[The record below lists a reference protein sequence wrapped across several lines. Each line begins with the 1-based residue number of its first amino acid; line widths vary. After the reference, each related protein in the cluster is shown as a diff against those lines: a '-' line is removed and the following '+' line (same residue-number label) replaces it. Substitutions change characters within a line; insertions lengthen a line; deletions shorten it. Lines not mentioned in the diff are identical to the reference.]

1 MVFDS
6 LSVSS
11 ARSEGM
17 DDEVQQKWPWLGDHL
32 ALDVA
37 NTVRVE
43 GGRRVELLTTPAD
56 LAGWLDVEPAPLPRP
71 DVLDD
76 HCLTRF
82 RTVRDAALLILHSAA
97 AGESLPADAV
107 DEINHTVRAASV
119 HRLLTAN
126 TREAEHI
133 VAQPDSTL
141 ALTGHA
147 AAAVVDLIARDDLAN
162 LAVCHAPA
170 CGQFFHRARP
180 NQRWCSPGCGN
191 RARVDRHRHR
201 RTHPR

>member
-1 MVFDS
+1 
-6 LSVSS
+6 
-11 ARSEGM
+11 M
-17 DDEVQQKWPWLGDHL
+17 DDTLQRKWPWLGDHL

-37 NTVRVE
+37 NTVRIE
-43 GGRRVELLTTPAD
+43 DGRRVELLATPAD
-56 LAGWLDVEPAPLPRP
+56 LVGWLDVEPAPMPRP
-71 DVLDD
+71 EVVDE
-76 HCLTRF
+76 HCLERF
-82 RTVRDAALLILHSAA
+82 RSVRDAALLILHSAV

-107 DEINHTVRAASV
+107 GDINDAVQAASV
-119 HRLLTAN
+119 HRLLTTTAHQ
-126 TREAEHI
+126 AEHV
-133 VAQPDSTL
+133 VAQTDSMI

-162 LAVCHAPA
+162 LAVCHAPL

-201 RTHPR
+201 RNGPR